1 MRPEWIVPGSGQQTH
16 RAGWLMTE
24 PGTVWENSYVTM
36 AGGRIL
42 DLGQG
47 GPKDGGPITDHG
59 PGVLM
64 PGLVNA
70 HTHLELCALQ
80 GKVPAKSGFLAW
92 VQALLKTREAVGE
105 KRLLEGVRQG
115 IQDIQDAGTAAIG
128 EIASLG
134 LSKTPFADSDLG
146 GVWFAEYLGGDRAID
161 LPLSPARSTKRFTLA
176 GHAPHTTGPD
186 LLRRLKRMS
195 AAQRLVFSLHLAE
208 SPVESEFI
216 RTGQGA
222 WAKFLTERGIGFCT
236 WPLPAKSAVAYAD
249 QLGILDRQTLAVH
262 LLETDTRDFEILSR
276 RGVSVCLCPRSN
288 YFLHQQLPDI
298 PGLLAAGLQPALGT
312 DSLASNTSLSIFD
325 EMAFVGRC
333 FPGISPDAILNM
345 ATVYGAKALG
355 LENDYGSLAPGKQGA
370 LLFVP
375 LKETRS
381 KSLAEALVFACENR
395 VSD

>member
-1 MRPEWIVPGSGQQTH
+1 MPGPGQQTH
-16 RAGWLMTE
+16 RAGWLMQE
-24 PGTVWENSYVTM
+24 PGTVWENGHVTV
-36 AGGRIL
+36 AGGRIR

-47 GPKDGGPITDHG
+47 RPRCGGPVTDHG

-70 HTHLELCALQ
+70 HTHLELCALH

-105 KRLLEGVRQG
+105 KRLLQGVRQG
-115 IQDIQDAGTAAIG
+115 IQDIRNTGTAAIG

-134 LSKTPFADSDLG
+134 LSQTPFAESDLG
-146 GVWFAEYLGGDRAID
+146 GVWFAEYLGGDRPID
-161 LPLSPARSTKRFTLA
+161 LPVSPGNPKQGFGIA
-176 GHAPHTTGPD
+176 GHGPHTTAPA

-195 AAQRLVFSLHLAE
+195 SPFSLHLAE
-208 SPVESEFI
+208 SEAESEFI
-216 RTGQGA
+216 RTSQGA
-222 WAKFLTERGIGFCT
+222 WAEFLTERGIDFCA

-262 LLETDTRDFEILSR
+262 LLETDTRDFEILSQ
-276 RGVSVCLCPRSN
+276 RGASVCLCPRSN
-288 YFLHQQLPDI
+288 HFLHQRLPDI
-298 PGLLAAGLQPALGT
+298 PGILAAGLQPALGT
-312 DSLASNTSLSIFD
+312 DSLASNDSLSIFD

-333 FPGISPDAILNM
+333 FPGISPAIILNM

-355 LENDYGSLAPGKQGA
+355 LQAAYGALAPGKPA
-370 LLFVP
+370 VLLHVP
-375 LKETRS
+375 LEKTS
-381 KSLAEALVFACENR
+381 AKSLAEALVFACETP